1 MRAWLREP
9 SAPIT
14 ALWVSAHA
22 AVGAGLRPQKH
33 RRTYR
38 LRRQIMVCRAVCRA
52 VNMYA
57 TLSDNA
63 ARLRPGTLVVC
74 NHFSNMDPLV
84 LNFRCALSA
93 KSQ

>member
-1 MRAWLREP
+1 
-9 SAPIT
+9 
-14 ALWVSAHA
+14 
-22 AVGAGLRPQKH
+22 
-33 RRTYR
+33 
-38 LRRQIMVCRAVCRA
+38 
-52 VNMYA
+52 MYA